1 MTKNLLK
8 FPITLLVFFS
18 ILLPSG
24 SIYGV
29 NVKLAISVIALLLMA
44 CYLPKE
50 GVEKKFL
57 YALMGLISF
66 LLFYTLIA
74 LNNGIPGQ
82 DIISHGT
89 AISSLFLLIYLP
101 TFAISKKI
109 ASKDEI
115 IKIIFISLFVF
126 SLFKLSI
133 STAIWLGH
141 EPTQVR
147 LLLESIFGV
156 SFIGLDTGSFY
167 RVHWPADYLLPPA
180 LYFILQ
186 NKQPHYPFGK
196 LQKNIF
202 LAVFILAIIIAYS
215 RLLYVYSLTAI
226 ALAFILANKDNNKK
240 ILIIALLVPTVLI
253 YLLYSNSNMIAD
265 FISLRYSG
273 EFAKSSDATRD
284 AMLNAL
290 LQSFYDNFLLGRGLG
305 AGTIGYINIE
315 AVPWYFE
322 LQWLSIAM
330 QFGIMGFIPIL
341 ALALAPAVISLN
353 INRSKYNL
361 GLIIIYF
368 FWLMVGIFNGF
379 MLTSAGGVIFLL
391 FITSLPTK
399 KPKLRNQYRD
409 IN

>member
-1 MTKNLLK
+1 MTKKLLK
-8 FPITLLVFFS
+8 LPITLLVFFS
-18 ILLPSG
+18 IILPSG
-24 SIYGV
+24 SIYGI
-29 NVKLAISVIALLLMA
+29 NIKLAISVIALSLMA
-44 CYLPKE
+44 CYFPKK
-50 GVEKKFL
+50 GIEKKFI
-57 YALMGLISF
+57 YALLGLISF

-74 LNNGIPGQ
+74 LNNGIPNQ

-101 TFAISKKI
+101 SFAISKKI
-109 ASKDEI
+109 ISKEEL
-115 IKIIFISLFVF
+115 IKTIFISLFVF

-141 EPTQVR
+141 EPTQIR

-180 LYFILQ
+180 LYLILQ
-186 NKQPHYPFGK
+186 NKQPHYPFRK
-196 LQKNIF
+196 LQKNLF
-202 LAVFILAIIIAYS
+202 LAIYILAIVIAYS

-226 ALAFILANKDNNKK
+226 ALAFILANKDNDKK
-240 ILIIALLVPTVLI
+240 LIAIILAVPTILI
-253 YLLYSNSNMIAD
+253 YLLYTKSNIISD

-305 AGTIGYINIE
+305 AGTVGYINIE

-322 LQWLSIAM
+322 LQWLSFAM
-330 QFGIMGFIPIL
+330 QFGIIGFLPIL
-341 ALALAPAVISLN
+341 AIALAPAIISLN
-353 INRSKYNL
+353 KNRSKYNL
-361 GLIIIYF
+361 GLILIYA

-391 FITSLPTK
+391 FITSLPNT
-399 KPKLRNQYRD
+399 KPKLSNRYRD